1 MAFVIDDFEE
11 ELGEEMEELEEL
23 DELGKDELE
32 ELDELGKDELE
43 ELDELGKDELG
54 EEVSELD
61 MLIRQTV
68 SNFFDRKLKW
78 ISFYL

>member
-11 ELGEEMEELEEL
+11 ELSEEELGEELGEEGLGEEL
-23 DELGKDELE
+23 DE
-32 ELDELGKDELE
+32 
-43 ELDELGKDELG
+43 ELG

-68 SNFFDRKLKW
+68 SDFFDRKLKW

>member
-11 ELGEEMEELEEL
+11 LEEL
-23 DELGKDELE
+23 DELGEEELEELGKE
-32 ELDELGKDELE
+32 ELDELGEE
-43 ELDELGKDELG
+43 ELDELG

>member
-1 MAFVIDDFEE
+1 MAFVIDDDFEVFGELGE
-11 ELGEEMEELEEL
+11 ELGEE
-23 DELGKDELE
+23 
-32 ELDELGKDELE
+32 
-43 ELDELGKDELG
+43 ELG

>member
-11 ELGEEMEELEEL
+11 ELSEELEEL
-23 DELGKDELE
+23 GE
-32 ELDELGKDELE
+32 
-43 ELDELGKDELG
+43 ELG

-68 SNFFDRKLKW
+68 SDFFDRKLKW

>member
-1 MAFVIDDFEE
+1 MAFVIDDDFEVFGELGEELGEE
-11 ELGEEMEELEEL
+11 ELGEEELGEEELGDEEL
-23 DELGKDELE
+23 GE
-32 ELDELGKDELE
+32 E
-43 ELDELGKDELG
+43 ELG

>member
-11 ELGEEMEELEEL
+11 ELGEEELGDEELGDEEL
-23 DELGKDELE
+23 GDEELGEDELGE
-32 ELDELGKDELE
+32 
-43 ELDELGKDELG
+43 DELG

>member
-11 ELGEEMEELEEL
+11 ELSEEELGEEELGEEL
-23 DELGKDELE
+23 DE
-32 ELDELGKDELE
+32 
-43 ELDELGKDELG
+43 ELG

-68 SNFFDRKLKW
+68 SDFFDRKLKW

>member
-11 ELGEEMEELEEL
+11 ELGEEME
-23 DELGKDELE
+23 
-32 ELDELGKDELE
+32 ELE

>member
-1 MAFVIDDFEE
+1 MAFVIDDDFEVFGELGE
-11 ELGEEMEELEEL
+11 ELGEEELGDEELGEE
-23 DELGKDELE
+23 
-32 ELDELGKDELE
+32 
-43 ELDELGKDELG
+43 ELG

>member
-11 ELGEEMEELEEL
+11 ELSEEELGEEELGEEELGEEEL
-23 DELGKDELE
+23 GE
-32 ELDELGKDELE
+32 
-43 ELDELGKDELG
+43 ELG

-68 SNFFDRKLKW
+68 SDFFDRKLKW